1 MLKRTLN
8 LPKILGIKNSAFLF
22 GARGVGKSTLVK
34 DFLQMESQR
43 GIATRTIDL
52 LQTETYERYLKH
64 PEFLRREL
72 EKAASLNQNGLTVV
86 IDEVQRVP
94 ALLNEVHG
102 LMESDLKGLRFL
114 LTGSSARKLKRQ
126 SANMLAGRAFSLR
139 LHPLTQVEWQQEI
152 EDRLLFG
159 SLPGIAWKSSD
170 SDDDRRHALRSY
182 ASTYLREEIQQEA
195 LVRRLD
201 AFARFIE
208 VAGQFHTK
216 TINAST
222 LAKASGVSVNTVS
235 EYLQILE
242 DTLVAMK
249 LPGWSASVKKQL
261 RTAPKLYFFDNGV
274 VNALRGELNSPVRES
289 TGRYGELFEGTVI
302 QELCRANDYS
312 ELDLKFSYWRTN
324 NDMEVDLI
332 LSKGAGKPIAAIE
345 IKSAVDPE
353 HKDLRGLDA
362 FRTEWPKVP
371 QYCVCRAENGYTTE
385 FGVEIIPWRQAPEL
399 LRKIAGK

>member
-1 MLKRTLN
+1 MLKRSLN
-8 LPKILGIKNSAFLF
+8 LQKILGLKSSAFLF

-34 DFLQMESQR
+34 EFLQNEAVR
-43 GIATRTIDL
+43 GIATRTVDL
-52 LQTETYERYLKH
+52 LESETYERYLKH
-64 PEFLRREL
+64 PEILRKEI
-72 EKAASLNQNGLTVV
+72 EKAASLNQKGLTVV

-94 ALLNEVHG
+94 DLLNEVHG
-102 LMESDLKGLRFL
+102 LMEGNLKGLRFL

-139 LHPLTQVEWQQEI
+139 LHPLTQGEWRQEI

-170 SDDDRRHALRSY
+170 SDDDRRHGLRSY
-182 ASTYLREEIQQEA
+182 ASTYLMEEIQQEA

-208 VAGQFHTK
+208 SAGQFHTK
-216 TINAST
+216 TINATT
-222 LAKASGVSVNTVS
+222 LAKAAGVSVNTIS

-242 DTLVAMK
+242 DTLVAIK

-274 VNALRGELNSPVRES
+274 VNALRGELNSPVREATS
-289 TGRYGELFEGTVI
+289 RYGDLFEGTVM
-302 QELCRANDYS
+302 QELIRANDYF

-324 NDMEVDLI
+324 NDMEVDLL
-332 LSKGAGKPIAAIE
+332 LSKDAGNPIAAIE
-345 IKSAVDPE
+345 IKSSVDPE

-362 FRTEWPKVP
+362 FRTELPKVP
-371 QYCVCRAENGYTTE
+371 QYCICRAENGYTTE
-385 FGVEIIPWRQAPEL
+385 FGVEIIPWREGPDL
-399 LRKIAGK
+399 LRKIAGH